1 MHRLLIFFAFAF
13 LCGCAS
19 QPKKNVSQSF
29 PAKGVTK
36 IILRAA
42 GADSAAVASNAPVD
56 TVEVFGIPTGG
67 AQGYHSPD
75 PKWRETP
82 PERWPFSF
90 VVQRFGAVLVV
101 STKGEI
107 NYIHHHYVMSDVRL
121 RVPPDV
127 EVVREQRQLTGSG
140 EADLKA
146 P

>member
-1 MHRLLIFFAFAF
+1 MHHLLVIFVFAFV
-13 LCGCAS
+13 CGCAS
-19 QPKKNVSQSF
+19 QPKKNVSQTF

-42 GADSAAVASNAPVD
+42 GADSAILTSDAPAG
-56 TVEVFGIPTGG
+56 TVEVSGIPTGG

-90 VVQRFGAVLVV
+90 VVQRFGPVLVV

-107 NYIHHHYVMSDVRL
+107 SYIHHHYVMSDLRL
-121 RVPPDV
+121 RVPSGV
-127 EVVREQRQLTGSG
+127 EVVRQQRQLSGSG
-140 EADLKA
+140 EADLRA